1 MKRFERPILIIIGEY
16 KGSIGYFHKWGISK
30 DSFVNENG
38 KLVSISV
45 TKAIIELESGDIIE
59 SLPKEIKFT
68 DASK

>member
-1 MKRFERPILIIIGEY
+1 MKRFERPILIIVGEHN
-16 KGSIGYFHKWGISK
+16 GNTGYFHKWGISK

-45 TKAIIELESGDIIE
+45 TKAIVELENGNIVE
-59 SLPKEIKFT
+59 VLHKEIKFT